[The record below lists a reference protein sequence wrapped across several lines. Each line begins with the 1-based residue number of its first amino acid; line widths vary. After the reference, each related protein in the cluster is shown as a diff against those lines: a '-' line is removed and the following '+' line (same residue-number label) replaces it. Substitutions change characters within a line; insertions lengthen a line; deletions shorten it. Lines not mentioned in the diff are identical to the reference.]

1 MATLTHTSEII
12 GTLELRDMR
21 DNSLTRAGAVSSSYH
36 YGASESNVT
45 YPEGMLERVTL
56 KAGNG
61 RYSGIGVAVD
71 ALDKSTLLTDKRL
84 KAQQA
89 IVQEMIESLEENG
102 KGTFE
107 VKKVVVLFNPIK
119 LFVLLSNG
127 NEADDIVYMSVNGRS
142 NGSGQRKELN
152 WPEGV
157 LTSSK
162 RARREYWEKQLK
174 KAEKKLA
181 NILKSIAKFDAGT
194 VVETYKGE
202 EKSLRTWKLEI
213 AKESVEQ
220 LKKKM
225 EQLA

>member
-1 MATLTHTSEII
+1 M
-12 GTLELRDMR
+12 
-21 DNSLTRAGAVSSSYH
+21 
-36 YGASESNVT
+36 
-45 YPEGMLERVTL
+45 
-56 KAGNG
+56 
-61 RYSGIGVAVD
+61 
-71 ALDKSTLLTDKRL
+71 
-84 KAQQA
+84 
-89 IVQEMIESLEENG
+89 
-102 KGTFE
+102 
-107 VKKVVVLFNPIK
+107 
-119 LFVLLSNG
+119 LLSNG

-202 EKSLRTWKLEI
+202 ENSLRTWKLEI

-225 EQLA
+225 EHLA